1 MKKNLRLLKIL
12 TSAYWQQRMEYRL
25 GSLIWILNGMV
36 GPMLSLAIWLIVSAS
51 SNLALSQPQ
60 LVTYFFLTQLIGRL
74 TQVWVMDFV
83 GEWIKDGG
91 LSVPLLK
98 PYNYLIDNFSQQI
111 GEKAIRLAMLVPVMV
126 VLWCILQSHL
136 DLNFSLVRILIG
148 LVAIVAGFLMHFIL
162 EHALALVALWAED
175 IHQMQSIYDTLR
187 GLFSGSII
195 PLALMPGILK
205 TAMSIFPSRFLVSF
219 PLEIIVE
226 NISPRAIVS
235 GFIILL
241 SWLICSVLAYQLL
254 FKKGIKKYQA
264 IGG

>member
-1 MKKNLRLLKIL
+1 
-12 TSAYWQQRMEYRL
+12 
-25 GSLIWILNGMV
+25 MV

-51 SNLALSQPQ
+51 SDLALSQSQ

-98 PYNYLIDNFSQQI
+98 PYNYLVDNLSQQI
-111 GEKAIRLAMLVPVMV
+111 GEKTIRLAMLVPVMV
-126 VLWCILQSHL
+126 VLWFILRSHL
-136 DLNFSLVRILIG
+136 DLSFSLIRILIAFI
-148 LVAIVAGFLMHFIL
+148 AILGGFFMHFIL
-162 EHALALVALWAED
+162 EHALALIALWTED
-175 IHQMQSIYDTLR
+175 IHGMQRIYDTLR

-195 PLALMPGILK
+195 PLALMPGILG
-205 TAMSIFPSRFLVSF
+205 TTMSLFPSRFLVSF
-219 PLEIIVE
+219 PLEILVE
-226 NISPRAIVS
+226 DISASSIVS
-235 GFIILL
+235 GFIVLFTWMACSALL
-241 SWLICSVLAYQLL
+241 YQTL